1 MPKNKPSIVT
11 LRRASQ
17 LPFEILDPKSL
28 TMYSCLKTASRQCR
42 KDFKETLAYCV
53 QHRESEF
60 VTEKTTREGASLFF
74 SMLAQK
80 LKDEQ
85 RNVKVYQ
92 LTDLVKPKF
101 YNVKVETVPQMSKDF
116 TWIDRMV
123 KSLKKHFSKK

>member
-1 MPKNKPSIVT
+1 MSKNKPSIVT

-17 LPFEILDPKSL
+17 LPFEILDVKEL
-28 TMYSCLKTASRQCR
+28 TMYSCLKTASRQCH
-42 KDFKETLAYCV
+42 KDFKKTLAYCV

-92 LTDLVKPKF
+92 LAELVKPNF
-101 YNVKVETVPQMSKDF
+101 HIVKVETVPQMSKDF
-116 TWIDRMV
+116 SNDQIHE
-123 KSLKKHFSKK
+123 KAFF